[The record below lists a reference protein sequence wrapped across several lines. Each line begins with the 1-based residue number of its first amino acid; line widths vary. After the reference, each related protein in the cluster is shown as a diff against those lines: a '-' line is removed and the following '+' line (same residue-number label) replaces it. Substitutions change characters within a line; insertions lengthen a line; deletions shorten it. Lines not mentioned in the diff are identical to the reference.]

1 MYAVLTLQTI
11 YTKHDFWHM
20 TAPTGSPI
28 LSLRQ
33 CGGPLTM
40 GLAMIV
46 ERASIFY
53 RVLLAIG
60 YRMGPFF
67 PLWIERTR
75 VGENV
80 VDYVYIGFRRPR

>member
-1 MYAVLTLQTI
+1 
-11 YTKHDFWHM
+11 
-20 TAPTGSPI
+20 
-28 LSLRQ
+28 
-33 CGGPLTM
+33 M

-60 YRMGPFF
+60 YHMGPFF